1 MKGKFLI
8 GELARIFNIS
18 ADTLRHYDRIG
29 LFQPDPNEKNKYRY
43 YNIGKFFLL
52 SRILFLKNL
61 NISLE
66 EIKGYLSNQRTE
78 HLLTMLKEKDDAID
92 KEIEHLQNMKKKIR
106 SKVEL
111 IEESKTY
118 MNTIRIR
125 HIGERR
131 GVFIDIDDVEDDVEK
146 KRSFS
151 AHESYLKVSSWLIE
165 GQIYTALAMEDILTR
180 RFERFKYF
188 IEVVSGE
195 DTATT
200 QLKVIPEMDYAC
212 LIFSGPYSEI
222 EASYKEL
229 HLWIYENGY
238 EIAGDSIEKNIM
250 DYGFT
255 SSEEEYISEIQI
267 PVRKKG

>member
-165 GQIYTALAMEDILTR
+165 GQIYTALAMEDIQRDGLN
-180 RFERFKYF
+180 
-188 IEVVSGE
+188 
-195 DTATT
+195 A
-200 QLKVIPEMDYAC
+200 L
-212 LIFSGPYSEI
+212 
-222 EASYKEL
+222 
-229 HLWIYENGY
+229 
-238 EIAGDSIEKNIM
+238 SIL
-250 DYGFT
+250 
-255 SSEEEYISEIQI
+255 
-267 PVRKKG
+267 